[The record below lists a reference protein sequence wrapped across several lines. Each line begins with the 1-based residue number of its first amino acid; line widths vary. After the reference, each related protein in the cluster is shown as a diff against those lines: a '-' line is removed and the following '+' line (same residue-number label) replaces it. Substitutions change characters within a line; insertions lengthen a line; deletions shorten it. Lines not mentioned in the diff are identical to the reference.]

1 MIARDAAT
9 LMHSIITGALRSRAS
24 QMDAKISTAGSFRA
38 IYRQY
43 RRAHT
48 LPFFALAA
56 SRPPADQDQLRAENA
71 RLRTSLTTWLTSW
84 KIRSRRKS
92 MRPDRGARIALWK
105 ISKSR
110 RRPCVSPEWVPKGY
124 SRGTRVPLW
133 GVLEYS
139 ATGATHPDAS
149 KKRSL
154 FCIYILLH
162 FSTGFVV
169 LIWNGRTLGV

>member
-1 MIARDAAT
+1 MSMIARDAAL
-9 LMHSIITGALRSRAS
+9 LMHEHHHGGSAIPS

-139 ATGATHPDAS
+139 AIGCNTS
-149 KKRSL
+149 
-154 FCIYILLH
+154 
-162 FSTGFVV
+162 
-169 LIWNGRTLGV
+169 

>member
-1 MIARDAAT
+1 
-9 LMHSIITGALRSRAS
+9 
-24 QMDAKISTAGSFRA
+24 MDAKISTAGSFRA

-84 KIRSRRKS
+84 KIRSRRRS

-110 RRPCVSPEWVPKGY
+110 RRPCVSPEWVPT
-124 SRGTRVPLW
+124 SGTP
-133 GVLEYS
+133 GVLEYPFGG
-139 ATGATHPDAS
+139 TGVLSHRVQHILMPP
-149 KKRSL
+149 KKGP
-154 FCIYILLH
+154 FFAYIFYCIFRRGL
-162 FSTGFVV
+162 
-169 LIWNGRTLGV
+169 WC